1 MLVHNHTQNPI
12 GFSVLGADNNLE
24 HIMVPSRS
32 TANIESAL
40 WDKAREL
47 DIIKSWL
54 DNGFLSDAKKE
65 ADVKKEYKKKIK
77 PKPNTAKIPSGVTV
91 ERETVVAAK
100 EQNDD

>member
-12 GFSVLGADNNLE
+12 GFSVLGADGKLE

-32 TANIESAL
+32 TKNIENAL

-65 ADVKKEYKKKIK
+65 ADVKKEDKKKIK
-77 PKPNTAKIPSGVTV
+77 PKSGTAKIPDGVTV

-100 EQNDD
+100 EQSDD